1 MYKTILVPFDGS
13 ALSARAVPIAVAL
26 ARRSGATLQLALV
39 HDPSAYIPFVPGE
52 VAIPVYDAELVSEHR
67 KQDQAALDAAVAE
80 LTAEGVSTSGVLLE
94 GTIVEA
100 LVEHAQAAGVDLTV
114 MTTHGRSGF
123 ERLRL
128 GSVASAYLTRATA
141 PVFLVRGAGGD
152 ALPELPVGSLLCTLD
167 GSPFA
172 EAILPHAKT
181 FAEATGLTM
190 ALLSVAVPQAMSM
203 APFGAEA
210 LLVDNSALDVEEAGR
225 REYLERIA
233 AECPAGTIVHA
244 VSDMSIS
251 RAIIDAASHTS
262 AGALAI
268 ATHGR
273 GGFKRMVLGSV
284 ADEVIRHTNSPVLVY
299 RPS

>member
-1 MYKTILVPFDGS
+1 
-13 ALSARAVPIAVAL
+13 
-26 ARRSGATLQLALV
+26 
-39 HDPSAYIPFVPGE
+39 
-52 VAIPVYDAELVSEHR
+52 
-67 KQDQAALDAAVAE
+67 
-80 LTAEGVSTSGVLLE
+80 
-94 GTIVEA
+94 
-100 LVEHAQAAGVDLTV
+100 
-114 MTTHGRSGF
+114 
-123 ERLRL
+123 
-128 GSVASAYLTRATA
+128 
-141 PVFLVRGAGGD
+141 
-152 ALPELPVGSLLCTLD
+152 
-167 GSPFA
+167 
-172 EAILPHAKT
+172 
-181 FAEATGLTM
+181 M